1 VALCETCASQQKQK
15 QQQQQLLFSSTRHF
29 LLRRLSSGAP
39 ASIHARLKRA
49 REQASER
56 RASLAACATF
66 LPSLPLC
73 LRGCPQTNWSR
84 SLRAVYEEWLTG
96 QVKLVLA
103 RGVGGRELM
112 RTPSSIV
119 GNMTSCSLPPR
130 VGAVQPP
137 WCLSILI
144 PSPSS
149 FIGSR
154 PLTNSPLF
162 FSFLFFLF
170 YYLFLGSPWASRLI
184 VWVGFSVG
192 LGWVGLGQPFFLFL
206 AKFSKLGFFSFFK
219 NG

>member
-1 VALCETCASQQKQK
+1 
-15 QQQQQLLFSSTRHF
+15 LLFSSTRHF

-84 SLRAVYEEWLTG
+84 SLGAVYEEWLTG

-119 GNMTSCSLPPR
+119 GNTTSCSLPPR

-170 YYLFLGSPWASRLI
+170 FLFIFGLSLGFPVNCLGGLQCW
-184 VWVGFSVG
+184 VG
-192 LGWVGLGQPFFLFL
+192 LGWVGSAFFFV
-206 AKFSKLGFFSFFK
+206 SG
-219 NG
+219 